1 MHRHPVRKEDHPE
14 VLSPGLG
21 KFGPTPDASVFL
33 FFLIFR
39 MLHHFSDPLFR
50 DGCPIGALSD
60 HPKVVGGWKRF
71 SSFERSMAAH
81 DTPSVRP
88 PATRNNPLLHL
99 GYNFENSKR
108 MRSFF
113 ASQKGRWGC
122 LRGQNLNVNDFPI
135 SHLRSPIFEI
145 SLIFIFILIQRPDS
159 YLLIASYQL
168 LRSRFPA
175 KLLLHPLPAPGSH
188 LFPLLV

>member
-14 VLSPGLG
+14 VLSPDHG
-21 KFGPTPDASVFL
+21 KFGPTPDPSVFL

-50 DGCPIGALSD
+50 DGCPIGALPY

-88 PATRNNPLLHL
+88 PATRITLLLHL
-99 GYNFENSKR
+99 GYSFENSKR
-108 MRSFF
+108 MRSF
-113 ASQKGRWGC
+113 
-122 LRGQNLNVNDFPI
+122 
-135 SHLRSPIFEI
+135 
-145 SLIFIFILIQRPDS
+145 
-159 YLLIASYQL
+159 L
-168 LRSRFPA
+168 LRKKEDGVWRIEDGPRPTTNFRPPA
-175 KLLLHPLPAPGSH
+175 SCSLQPVVHSLS
-188 LFPLLV
+188 